1 MENSLE
7 KLYKRIADLEDQ
19 VQNQQKEFYKALAFL
34 FDRYEYKELIKQ
46 GKCDYPK
53 MLTDALKETFNI

>member
-1 MENSLE
+1 MDKILELE
-7 KLYKRIADLEDQ
+7 KKIADLEKQ
-19 VQNQQKEFYKALAFL
+19 IQNQRVEFCKALAFL
-34 FDRYEYKELIKQ
+34 FDRSEYKELIKQ